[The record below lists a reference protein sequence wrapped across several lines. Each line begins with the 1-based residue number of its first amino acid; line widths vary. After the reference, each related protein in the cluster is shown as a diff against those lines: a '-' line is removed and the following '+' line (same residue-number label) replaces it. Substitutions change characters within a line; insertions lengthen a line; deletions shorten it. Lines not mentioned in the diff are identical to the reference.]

1 MTFSI
6 IVPVYNVEKYLS
18 KCLDSM
24 LNQSFQD
31 FEIVVVNDGSPDN
44 SQLIIDEYAKKFPE
58 KVKAFIKENGG
69 LSDARN
75 FGIERA
81 QGDYLLFV
89 DSDDYISVEL
99 LQKLKEE
106 IDLSNPD
113 TLRFS
118 AVTVYENG
126 EQGERL
132 CAPQLHSV
140 TGETAISRLIDNKQY
155 FEPSCFYAYRRRFWM
170 ENEFSFAKGRYHED
184 FGLIPEVIIKSQRFS
199 AIDHTGYFYFQS
211 SSSIMRTE
219 NEEKNNKRA
228 FDGLHH
234 FDHLRNVAE
243 TCIQDAAI
251 RKKFNS
257 YITNSVITRI
267 NFIFGTHKKEYLKA
281 LRERRVFD
289 LLLDDTPSRRLK
301 KMLIKIR
308 YDLFGGDK

>member
-75 FGIERA
+75 FGIKRA
-81 QGDYLLFV
+81 LGDYLLFV
-89 DSDDYISVEL
+89 DSDDYLSCDL
-99 LQKLKEE
+99 LLHLKEASDQNRA
-106 IDLSNPD
+106 DLV
-113 TLRFS
+113 RFC
-118 AVTVYENG
+118 AQTVFENG
-126 EQGERL
+126 ELGEIYYCPEMSAVDGL
-132 CAPQLHSV
+132 
-140 TGETAISRLIDNKQY
+140 EAISRLIDHKQM
-155 FEPSCFYAYRRRFWM
+155 FEPAWLYAYKRQFWM
-170 ENEFSFAKGRYHED
+170 ENEFSFSKGRYHED
-184 FGLIPEVIIKSQRFS
+184 FGLIPEVIIKSERFS